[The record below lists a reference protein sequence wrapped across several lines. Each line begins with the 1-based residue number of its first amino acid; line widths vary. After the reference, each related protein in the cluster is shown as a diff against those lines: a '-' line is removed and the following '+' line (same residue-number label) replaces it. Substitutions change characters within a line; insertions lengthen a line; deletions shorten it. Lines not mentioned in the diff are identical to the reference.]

1 MAEKCLEL
9 KDIRKSFS
17 KDEVVLKEISL
28 SIDKGE
34 FITLLGSSGCGKTTT
49 LRIIAGL
56 ETPDSGKVYLEGKD
70 VTALAPEARDVN
82 TVFQNYALFPHM
94 NVAENIGYG
103 LKLKKVPKSEIRK
116 KVSQMLELVQLE
128 GYEKRKPSEL
138 SGGQKQRVAIA
149 RALVNNPKV
158 LLLDEPL
165 GALDLQLR
173 RAMQIELKHLQKK
186 LGITFI
192 YITHDQEEAIN
203 MSDRIAVMKD
213 GRIEQIGTPD
223 EIYNHPKTSYVATF
237 VGNANILHGVVER
250 VQGYNAV
257 VKIGNDRVIVN
268 LGTNQQNTEKDS
280 GTQMQNE
287 ETTVNRERNTG
298 ARQYLAAGEKVT
310 LAVRSENILLQEG
323 TITGDADTDNRDA
336 VDISVADDI
345 LDTHNT
351 NSISGLQATV
361 TEKNFAGGQLRVTL
375 KLSDGTELIAS
386 RYGIDAS
393 VAEGQ
398 TVRCSFLPT
407 DAVLVDR
414 EDIHEEA

>member
-94 NVAENIGYG
+94 TVADNIGYG
-103 LKLKKVPKSEIRK
+103 LKLKKIPKAEIKKRVSE
-116 KVSQMLELVQLE
+116 MLELVQLP

-138 SGGQKQRVAIA
+138 SGGQRQRVAIA
-149 RALVNNPKV
+149 RSLVNNPKV

-173 RAMQIELKHLQKK
+173 RAMQLELKRLQKK

-203 MSDRIAVMKD
+203 MSDRIAVMNK
-213 GRIEQIGTPD
+213 GTFEQIGTPD

-237 VGNANILHGVVER
+237 VGNANILKGTAQETEADILKGLR
-250 VQGYNAV
+250 AV
-257 VKIGNDRVIVN
+257 SSVSAAAEGKKIAP
-268 LGTNQQNTEKDS
+268 GTP
-280 GTQMQNE
+280 
-287 ETTVNRERNTG
+287 
-298 ARQYLAAGEKVT
+298 VT
-310 LAVRSENILLQEG
+310 LAVRSENMIFDETCQSGME
-323 TITGDADTDNRDA
+323 A
-336 VDISVADDI
+336 VV
-345 LDTHNT
+345 
-351 NSISGLQATV
+351 V
-361 TEKNFAGGQLRVTL
+361 EKSFAGGLLRVVL
-375 KLSDGTELIAS
+375 KLADGTEVIAN
-386 RYGIDAS
+386 RHGIDAG
-393 VAEGQ
+393 VQPGQKVTCHFDAEN
-398 TVRCSFLPT
+398 
-407 DAVLVDR
+407 AVLVDLPS
-414 EDIHEEA
+414 ETESGAAV

>member
-94 NVAENIGYG
+94 TVADNIGYG
-103 LKLKKVPKSEIRK
+103 LKLKKIPKAEIKKRVSE
-116 KVSQMLELVQLE
+116 MLELVQLP

-138 SGGQKQRVAIA
+138 SGGQRQRVAIA
-149 RALVNNPKV
+149 RSLVNNPKV

-173 RAMQIELKHLQKK
+173 RAMQLELKRLQKK

-192 YITHDQEEAIN
+192 YITHDQEEA
-203 MSDRIAVMKD
+203 MVLGDQIAIMDQGKLV
-213 GRIEQIGTPD
+213 QIGKP
-223 EIYNHPKTSYVATF
+223 EEVYLHPQNDFARDFLGISNRFTDIH
-237 VGNANILHGVVER
+237 GNTVCCRPEELEFAAEGS
-250 VQGYNAV
+250 
-257 VKIGNDRVIVN
+257 VKGIVRQEEF
-268 LGTNQQNTEKDS
+268 LGFY
-280 GTQMQNE
+280 
-287 ETTVNRERNTG
+287 
-298 ARQYLAAGEKVT
+298 RQYYVETMNHEHIIVRTDRNIKV
-310 LAVRSENILLQEG
+310 EEG
-323 TITGDADTDNRDA
+323 KG
-336 VDISVADDI
+336 V
-345 LDTHNT
+345 
-351 NSISGLQATV
+351 
-361 TEKNFAGGQLRVTL
+361 QLRV
-375 KLSDGTELIAS
+375 K
-386 RYGIDAS
+386 
-393 VAEGQ
+393 
-398 TVRCSFLPT
+398 
-407 DAVLVDR
+407 
-414 EDIHEEA
+414 

>member
-1 MAEKCLEL
+1 MADISLEL
-9 KDIRKSFS
+9 KNIKKSFT
-17 KDEVVLKEISL
+17 EGEAVLDDISL
-28 SIDKGE
+28 VISQGE

-56 ETPDSGKVYLEGKD
+56 EQPDEGSVWLDGREVTGLE
-70 VTALAPEARDVN
+70 PNQRDVN

-103 LKLKKVPKSEIRK
+103 LKLKKVPKAEIKK
-116 KVSQMLELVQLE
+116 KVSRMLELVQLE

-203 MSDRIAVMKD
+203 MSDRIAVMKG
-213 GRIEQIGTPD
+213 GRIEQMGTPD
-223 EIYNHPKTSYVATF
+223 EIYNHPKTSYV
-237 VGNANILHGVVER
+237 VVES
-250 VQGYNAV
+250 VQGETAV
-257 VKIGNDRVIVN
+257 VKIGNDKVAVD
-268 LGTNQQNTEKDS
+268 LGTDQQNA
-280 GTQMQNE
+280 GTG
-287 ETTVNRERNTG
+287 R
-298 ARQYLAAGEKVT
+298 YPAAGEKVT
-310 LAVRSENILLQEG
+310 LAVRSENVQLEETMTSENLAG
-323 TITGDADTDNRDA
+323 RTDDRDKA
-336 VDISVADDI
+336 MERVSDRYNVE
-345 LDTHNT
+345 N
-351 NSISGLQATV
+351 ISGLQAAV

-375 KLSDGTELIAS
+375 KLNDGTELIAS

-393 VAEGQ
+393 VTEGQ

-414 EDIHEEA
+414 EDAHEEA